1 MRILHES
8 FGEDERAQA
17 LAQFLGCDVS
27 EVSCIDRYEFD
38 APNGES
44 YYVVDEEEAE
54 QLAKEDIENLFDE
67 LGLESFTEYF
77 RSWIIENAL
86 DKDWFEECVRES
98 TESYVNDIEY
108 EDGRLQE
115 ELLDRGII
123 TEEDVESGYDVED
136 AKERYVELLM
146 EDIDDYVEYC
156 GFNFGWKWV
165 SEVAER
171 ENLIDMDVVVEQC
184 IYEDGVA
191 HFIAR
196 YDGEEH
202 DLGNGLFAYR
212 NN

>member
-77 RSWIIENAL
+77 RGWIIENAL

-108 EDGRLQE
+108 EDGRLQD
-115 ELLDRGII
+115 ELLAHGVI
-123 TEEDVESGYDVED
+123 TEEDIESGYDVDD

>member
-1 MRILHES
+1 MRILHEN

-44 YYVVDEEEAE
+44 YYVVDEQEAE
-54 QLAKEDIENLFDE
+54 QLAKEDIENLFDD

-77 RSWIIENAL
+77 RDWIIENAL

-98 TESYVNDIEY
+98 TESYVDDIEY

-123 TEEDVESGYDVED
+123 TEEDIESGYDVED

-171 ENLIDMDVVVEQC
+171 ENLIDMGVVVEQC

>member
-54 QLAKEDIENLFDE
+54 QLAKEDIENLFDDM
-67 LGLESFTEYF
+67 GLESFTEYF
-77 RSWIIENAL
+77 RNWIIENAL

-123 TEEDVESGYDVED
+123 TEEDVESGYDVDD

-171 ENLIDMDVVVEQC
+171 ENLIDMDVVTKQC

-196 YDGEEH
+196 YDGNEH